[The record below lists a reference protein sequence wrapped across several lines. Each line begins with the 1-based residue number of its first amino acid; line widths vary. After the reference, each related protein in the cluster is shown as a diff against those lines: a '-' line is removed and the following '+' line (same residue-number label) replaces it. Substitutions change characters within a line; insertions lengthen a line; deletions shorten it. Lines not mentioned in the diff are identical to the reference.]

1 MRIGIP
7 IKGKTQEA
15 VLSGFI
21 ELYLQL
27 KVDGFPVHTVH
38 TDRGREFVNR
48 RFRSWLKCRG
58 VVHSTNGGEDPMA
71 NGRAERAVGEVK
83 NKKDSPRLG
92 DGCVL
97 VAYGT

>member
-27 KVDGFPVHTVH
+27 KVDGFS
-38 TDRGREFVNR
+38 G
-48 RFRSWLKCRG
+48 
-58 VVHSTNGGEDPMA
+58 
-71 NGRAERAVGEVK
+71 
-83 NKKDSPRLG
+83 
-92 DGCVL
+92 
-97 VAYGT
+97 AYGAHGSRT